1 MENNETNTYDVILKL
16 IGSEKLEIIKYVK
29 ALTDYGL
36 KETVNLVERYPVK
49 IIKGVSKDEAASIKE
64 ALELRGA
71 EIEIV
76 ASNSKLQSE
85 IEFKSRGAEIEIVA
99 SNTTSRNQT
108 NTQMRGAEIEIVASN
123 TPYQEPQKVAL
134 DTNDKSQEV
143 CTYTSAQ
150 KSNNMYN
157 EQLEQLINAALAD
170 GVLTEKEKQILF
182 KKAQSFG
189 IDLDEFEM
197 VLDAKLVELQKQQS
211 SAPKSNKLG
220 DVKKCPA
227 CGAMVQ
233 SYQGKCQECGYAFEN
248 TDANSSVNKLTE
260 MIKGANGDSSKIA
273 QIIRTFPIPST
284 KSDLIEFITVCYSN
298 YTTISNQPEI
308 KNAYRTKH
316 KECISK
322 AKIIFPDDK
331 EIQATLALNDAFSWE
346 KFFQKNKTTIIALI
360 VFIVAIILFATRPTV
375 KNSSRKCSAAI
386 ENAVKKNDY
395 AKAVKLY
402 SGFKKGK
409 YNLSNEGKYG
419 LIEICL
425 QNDDILTARK
435 IAKNGFTWSSE
446 KEAIS
451 KIIRY
456 YIEHNQYDD
465 ALSLTDEWPSMKVD
479 VMKQIVTVYCE
490 NGDKKGA
497 KRFVKLNKDRLDSE
511 GVTVLNQYID
521 NY

>member
-76 ASNSKLQSE
+76 ASN
-85 IEFKSRGAEIEIVA
+85 
-99 SNTTSRNQT
+99 TTSRNQT

-143 CTYTSAQ
+143 CTYTSTQ

-248 TDANSSVNKLTE
+248 TDANSSVNRLAE
-260 MIKGANGDSSKIA
+260 MIKGANGNSSKIA

-331 EIQATLALNDAFSWE
+331 EIQATLDLNDAFSW
-346 KFFQKNKTTIIALI
+346 
-360 VFIVAIILFATRPTV
+360 
-375 KNSSRKCSAAI
+375 
-386 ENAVKKNDY
+386 
-395 AKAVKLY
+395 
-402 SGFKKGK
+402 
-409 YNLSNEGKYG
+409 
-419 LIEICL
+419 
-425 QNDDILTARK
+425 
-435 IAKNGFTWSSE
+435 
-446 KEAIS
+446 
-451 KIIRY
+451 
-456 YIEHNQYDD
+456 
-465 ALSLTDEWPSMKVD
+465 
-479 VMKQIVTVYCE
+479 
-490 NGDKKGA
+490 
-497 KRFVKLNKDRLDSE
+497 
-511 GVTVLNQYID
+511 
-521 NY
+521 